1 MTSDDLDTRIAALE
15 RRVPVDPAPPEL
27 ASARRRARR
36 RALALMAAP
45 VLILAIAATAVAGAN
60 LVGTYVIGPTGPVD
74 PALAGAGLEC
84 MTPPEAAAWL
94 ASHGYVTVVW
104 DTVDVT
110 ASGEAAPVDA
120 MVAPPLPSGAPEQV
134 TVVTAGDGSVI
145 GTGPD
150 GGGRTAVTGDAVGQA
165 PGDPP
170 GIAITLPATGAA
182 HGMLGA
188 TTPPAEGVVIVG
200 NVIDGT
206 LHMLVD
212 ETDGATR
219 PATCPAK

>member
-1 MTSDDLDTRIAALE
+1 MTPDDLDTRIAALE
-15 RRVPVDPAPPEL
+15 RRVPVDAAPPDI
-27 ASARRRARR
+27 APARRRTRR
-36 RALALMAAP
+36 RALALTAAP
-45 VLILAIAATAVAGAN
+45 VLVPAIAATAVAGVN

-94 ASHGYVTVVW
+94 ASHGYDAVVW

-110 ASGEAAPVDA
+110 AGGETIPLDA
-120 MVAPPLPSGAPEQV
+120 QVAPPLPSGAPEQV
-134 TVVTAGDGSVI
+134 TVVAIGDGGII
-145 GTGPD
+145 GTVPD
-150 GGGRTAVTGDAVGQA
+150 GAGTITVTGDAVGQA
-165 PGDPP
+165 PEESP

>member
-1 MTSDDLDTRIAALE
+1 MTSDDLDARLVAIE
-15 RRVPVDPAPPEL
+15 RRVPVDAPPPDV
-27 ASARRRARR
+27 APARRRTRR
-36 RALALMAAP
+36 RALALTLAP
-45 VLILAIAATAVAGAN
+45 VLVLAIAATAVAGAN

-94 ASHGYVTVVW
+94 ASHGYDTVVW

-110 ASGEAAPVDA
+110 AGGETVPVDA
-120 MVAPPLPSGAPEQV
+120 QVAPPLPSGAPEQV
-134 TVVTAGDGSVI
+134 TVVAGGDGSVV
-145 GTGPD
+145 GAVPD
-150 GGGRTAVTGDAVGQA
+150 GGGGITVTGDAVGQA
-165 PGDPP
+165 PDGSP

-182 HGMLGA
+182 HGTLGA
-188 TTPPAEGVVIVG
+188 TTPPAAGVVIVG

-212 ETDGATR
+212 ETPGAVR